1 MTVKG
6 LKSIGK
12 GVAFVLVLAAIHVI
26 GYVDGRR
33 DQRAADFA
41 SIIAA
46 IRTLDPAVPE

>member
-1 MTVKG
+1 VTVKG

-12 GVAFVLVLAAIHVI
+12 GTALVMLLAAVHVI